1 MSLENLQVNTAYVEN
16 LLQRGMEALNNG
28 GDFTPFGVTPQL
40 MLVGYIWDL
49 VDLSDKAG
57 GGLDLTYETV
67 NRLPVTMTYVYPYLL
82 REEEML
88 PARARLDMAK
98 KLASYLM
105 VWPAICM
112 AVKSTFSDL
121 LPESCKGKGNLPF
134 GRIL

>member
-28 GDFTPFGVTPQL
+28 GDFYAIRCHPTAYAC
-40 MLVGYIWDL
+40 GYIWDL

-88 PARARLDMAK
+88 SRT
-98 KLASYLM
+98 SQIGY
-105 VWPAICM
+105 
-112 AVKSTFSDL
+112 
-121 LPESCKGKGNLPF
+121 G
-134 GRIL
+134 